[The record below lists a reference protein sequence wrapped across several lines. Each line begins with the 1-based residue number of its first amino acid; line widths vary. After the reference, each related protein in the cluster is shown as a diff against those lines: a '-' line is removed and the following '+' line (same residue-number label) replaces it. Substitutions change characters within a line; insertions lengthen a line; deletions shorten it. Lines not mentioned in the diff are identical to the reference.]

1 MRKYSFV
8 ARMPDEAG
16 ALHRAAAIIRHYNGN
31 INRLQFDR
39 RIDPVT
45 VFFEVTADE
54 TAYEKITKE
63 LAAIGYLQTSIR
75 PVSFLK
81 FYAWVPNRSGA
92 LDEFL
97 NYTTNAGANIAFIDY
112 DDAGRHPGRLTVS
125 LHVEKSG
132 AVEKLMDEI
141 KSKYRM
147 EILEYDNTGEHLD
160 DTVFYV
166 TLAQKIRNII
176 GESEDAFLLSFLAD
190 TNHIAQELMDR
201 GNDPKKA
208 FSCVLSTGETM
219 RATIGE
225 RFSADVQRIR
235 VTDRF
240 TVFCFQMPCGGSIFA
255 LQTPDEVVL
264 IDTGYGIYFP
274 DVRMMLE
281 RYGIGKPSDI
291 SRIIITHADGDHCG
305 GAGYFSAQSFMHKTT
320 LGIVKENNRAYGT
333 RSDKLILETFYTK
346 MVNLFSLFK
355 PPENIVL
362 FPTIPV
368 GHRGIFPILATVEIG
383 GISFEVLESLG
394 GHIGGQIY
402 LFSEESGLLF
412 AADSIINIASLTP
425 ERMAYNS
432 LAEFLVASVNVNNE
446 VAKKERGALLE
457 LAAATDAKLKESGKR
472 CIICG
477 GHGAVSVLEGKKP
490 VTYGT
495 VEHYGATGQGN

>member
-1 MRKYSFV
+1 MRKYTFI

-54 TAYEKITKE
+54 TAYQKITQE
-63 LAAIGYLQTSIR
+63 LAAIGYLQTSIQ

-81 FYAWVPNRSGA
+81 FSVYVPNRSGA

-97 NYTTNAGANIAFIDY
+97 TYTTSAGATIAFIDY

-125 LHVEKSG
+125 LHVGKTG
-132 AVEKLMDEI
+132 AVEKLMDAI

-147 EILEYDNTGEHLD
+147 EILEYDNTGERLD

-176 GESEDAFLLSFLAD
+176 GKSGDEFLLSFLAD

-219 RATIGE
+219 RATTGD
-225 RFSADVQRIR
+225 RFAADVQKIQ
-235 VTDRF
+235 VTDRL
-240 TVFCFQMPCGGSIFA
+240 TVFCFQLPCGGSIFA
-255 LQTPDEVVL
+255 LKTPDEVVL

-274 DVRMMLE
+274 DVRTMLE
-281 RYGIGKPSDI
+281 RYGIGKPSEI

-305 GAGYFSAQSFMHKTT
+305 AGGSFSAPAYMHPTT
-320 LGIVKENNRAYGT
+320 LGIIKENNRAYGT

-346 MVNLFSLFK
+346 MINLFSLFK

-362 FPTIPV
+362 FPTTPV
-368 GHRGIFPILATVEIG
+368 GHRSGFPILATIEIG
-383 GISFEVLESLG
+383 GITFEVLESLG

-402 LFSEESGLLF
+402 LFSEDHGLLF

-425 ERMAYNS
+425 GRMAYNA
-432 LAEFLVASVNVNNE
+432 LAEFLVASVNVNNDI
-446 VAKKERGALLE
+446 AKKERSALLE
-457 LAAATDAKLKESGKR
+457 LIAETDAKLKETGKR
-472 CIICG
+472 CIVCG
-477 GHGAVSVLEGKKP
+477 GHGAVSVLEGKKLA
-490 VTYGT
+490 TFGT
-495 VEHYGATGQGN
+495 VEHYGAPEKSA